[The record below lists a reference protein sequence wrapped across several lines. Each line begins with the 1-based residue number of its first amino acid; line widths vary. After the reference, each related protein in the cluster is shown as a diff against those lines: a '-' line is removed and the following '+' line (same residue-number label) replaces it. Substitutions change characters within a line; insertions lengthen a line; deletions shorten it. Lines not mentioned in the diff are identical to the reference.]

1 MSDRDA
7 GLGSGGF
14 GASATE
20 ISAAT
25 TMTRRDCMAIS
36 LGIKKTPVE
45 KGFLLG
51 MAGKPPGLSR
61 LPKRDSHVA
70 VLWS

>member
-1 MSDRDA
+1 
-7 GLGSGGF
+7 
-14 GASATE
+14 
-20 ISAAT
+20 
-25 TMTRRDCMAIS
+25 MAIS